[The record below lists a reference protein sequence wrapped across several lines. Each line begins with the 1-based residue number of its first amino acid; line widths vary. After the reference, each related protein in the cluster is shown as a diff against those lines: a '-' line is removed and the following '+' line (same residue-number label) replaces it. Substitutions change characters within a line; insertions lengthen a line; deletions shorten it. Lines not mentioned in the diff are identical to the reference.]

1 MDSSSTMDI
10 SAGII
15 NPLKRKFQD
24 MEESSNPN
32 GLINNWGEGDSDQK
46 ELNLDLNI
54 KDVDIRS
61 YQRKV
66 FEVAVKRNTI
76 AVLDTG
82 SGKTMIAVMLI
93 QHIGLNNQEGKLM
106 IFLAPTVHLV
116 TQQAEVLRINTDFKV
131 EEYYGAKGVDVWTA
145 EHWENERKKNDVMVM
160 TPQILLDAMRKA
172 FLSLDNVCLLV
183 FDECHRTTGNHAYAK
198 IMKEFYHRSA
208 NKPKIFGMTA
218 SPVTK
223 KGNSSAEN
231 CNDQMASLESVLD
244 SKIYTVE
251 DRNEVE
257 LFVPSA
263 KEIKRYYDP
272 SKFSHEDLK
281 TQLKSSWSKFD
292 SLLVKSQN
300 LKSSQFR
307 DVDETFKALKKKLSS
322 YYLKIVYCLE
332 DLGLLCAHEAAKVS
346 IESVRVSDISMEC
359 ELYQE
364 CFVQCRYFLEE
375 VLLILEQSLPPG
387 SDKLFNVES
396 SISDASKKGYI
407 TPKLY
412 GLVQTF
418 QSFGDVKDLLC
429 LIFVERIITA
439 KVIERFMRKVSYL
452 SHFTVAYLTGGNGAM
467 DALKPKVQ
475 KETLDAFRSGKINL
489 LFTTDVA
496 EEGLHIPNCSRV
508 VRFDLPKTV
517 RSYVQSRGRAR
528 QSDSQYVLMLERGN
542 TIQRDLLFDVI
553 KSEQSMT
560 AAASHRDPDAGI
572 TKLCCGEET
581 EPYYVESTGASVTV
595 DSSVSLI
602 YRYCEKLPG
611 DKYFSPKPIFQL
623 SLFGG
628 AYECILILPPNA
640 PFQRLVGPSVI
651 NSHLSKQLVCLE
663 ACKKLHQMGALDDHL
678 LPCIEEPL
686 ENDLTK
692 SNKPYSSAAGTT
704 KRKEL
709 HGTTIVRALSGF
721 WAENSNGVTLHAYK
735 LDFACDQV
743 DVFYSSFVLLLE
755 AKLDEDAANA
765 EVELFSI
772 PNKFI
777 KSSVTP
783 CGQFHLDMEQ
793 MKKAKIFQELFF
805 NGLFGKLFVGSKSTG
820 IKREFLLNKDTSSFW
835 SNSNLY
841 MLLPLESTVP
851 SHESLRINW
860 GEISAS
866 NSAVE
871 FMKTHSGEDNNCSSN
886 STTDNSSLGTECKS
900 SEDSINLADCSVDKN
915 SVKDMV
921 VLAIHT
927 GKLYS
932 VLEVMADKSAE
943 TSFDGNTDEAPSSY
957 TSFRDYFSKKY
968 GIELKHPEQPLFLLK
983 QSHNPHNLLLTKDT
997 YEGAPTSKKKKK
1009 SSSNRMVEKP
1019 LFTIHMPP
1027 ELLVKVGV
1035 SISVLKSFYLLPSL
1049 MHRLESLMLANQ
1061 LREEIS
1067 CPSGSTLISSTLVLE
1082 AITTLRCC
1090 EKFSLE
1096 RLELLGD
1103 SILKYAVTCYLFLKY
1118 PGKHEGQLS
1127 SQRSHAVCNLT
1138 LHKCGTNR
1146 KIQGYIRDSA
1156 FDPRRWVA
1164 PGQRSIR
1171 APVPCLCGVDTC
1183 EVPLDSRYETDDA
1196 SVMVGKP
1203 CDNGHRWMCSK
1214 TIADCVESLIGAY
1227 YVGGGLSAA
1236 FHVMKWLGIPC
1247 EFEPSLVDEAI
1258 KKAYLL
1264 CPAPKVDEFNM
1275 LESKLGYNISVKG
1288 LLLEAIT
1295 HASYQQEVGVGFCYQ
1310 RLEFLGD
1317 SVLDV
1322 LITLHLF
1329 ENHTDVDP
1337 GELTDLRSAS
1347 VNNENFAQTVVKHN
1361 IQQHLHHSSGLLCEQ
1376 ITAYAQSV
1384 QKSKKTQGI
1393 KCPKAL
1399 GDLLESITGAVLLD
1413 TKLNLDIVWKVF
1425 KPLLSPIVTPEKLEL
1440 PPYREL
1446 IELCSHYGFSLKDTL
1461 TKNGEMVHA
1470 ELRLQT
1476 KDVLLIRE
1484 GCDRTRKTAK
1494 GQAAVHL
1501 LKDLEAR
1508 GILHARYDY
1517 MEKTH
1522 ETQSREGS
1530 PTNMDID
1537 NCQKSNGKNHAGPV
1551 SKKIKTAEGAVPVA
1565 PTADQ
1570 SSSKDCLISVII
1582 NMKKGGPRTSLYEL
1596 CKSLQWS
1603 TPTFQF
1609 EEYKSKTEM
1618 VFGEGS
1624 ERRTGFNAYTSTIT
1638 LNIPNSDAITLAGEQ
1653 RADKKT
1659 SMDSAALGMLY
1670 ELGRLGK
1677 CLITNL

>member
-1 MDSSSTMDI
+1 MASSSTMDMDI
-10 SAGII
+10 STGRK
-15 NPLKRKFQD
+15 NPLKRTFEE
-24 MEESSNPN
+24 MESTPPEIVQKGDDDLES
-32 GLINNWGEGDSDQK
+32 
-46 ELNLDLNI
+46 I
-54 KDVDIRS
+54 KDFDPRS

-66 FEVAVKRNTI
+66 YEVAVKRNTI

-93 QHIGLNNQEGKLM
+93 QHIGRKIKEEDGKLI
-106 IFLAPTVHLV
+106 IFLAPTVPLV
-116 TQQAEVLRINTDFKV
+116 NQQAEVIRINTSFKV
-131 EEYYGAKGVDVWTA
+131 EEYYGAKGVDNWNA
-145 EHWENERKKNDVMVM
+145 ELWENERKTNEVMVM

-172 FLSLDNVCLLV
+172 FLSLEMVSLMV
-183 FDECHRTTGNHAYAK
+183 FECHRTTGNHPYAK
-198 IMKEFYHRSA
+198 IMKEFYHRSP

-218 SPVTK
+218 SPVIK
-223 KGNSSAEN
+223 KGISSAEN

-263 KEIKRYYDP
+263 KEVKRYYDP
-272 SKFSHEDLK
+272 YAFSHEDLK
-281 TQLKSSWSKFD
+281 TDLKSSWSKFD
-292 SLLVKSQN
+292 SSLVEAQN
-300 LKSSQFR
+300 SKSSHFR
-307 DVDETFKALKKKLSS
+307 DIDETFKALRKKLSS
-322 YYLKIVYCLE
+322 YYLKILYCLD

-375 VLLILEQSLPPG
+375 VLLILEKSLPRG
-387 SDKLFNVES
+387 SDKLFNTES
-396 SISDASKKGYI
+396 SDSSLLEAKKMGYI

-412 GLVQTF
+412 GLVETF
-418 QSFGDVKDLLC
+418 QSFRDVKNLLC

-439 KVIERFMRKVSYL
+439 KVVDRFMRKVSYL
-452 SHFTVAYLTGGNGAM
+452 SDFKVAYLTGGNGSM
-467 DALKPKVQ
+467 DALKPKAQ
-475 KETLDAFRSGKINL
+475 KETLDAFRSGKVNL

-517 RSYVQSRGRAR
+517 RSYIQSRGRAR

-542 TIQRDLLFDVI
+542 TNQRDLLFDVI
-553 KSEQSMT
+553 KSEHSMT
-560 AAASHRDPDAGI
+560 VAASHRDPDAGI
-572 TKLCCGEET
+572 TKLSCVEET

-611 DKYFSPKPIFQL
+611 DKYFQPKPIFQL
-623 SLFGG
+623 QLIGG
-628 AYECILILPPNA
+628 AYECILTLPPNA
-640 PFQRLVGPSVI
+640 PFQRLAGPAVV

-663 ACKKLHQMGALDDHL
+663 ACKQLHQCGALDDHL
-678 LPCIEEPL
+678 LPYIEEPL
-686 ENDLTK
+686 EIDVIK
-692 SNKPYSSAAGTT
+692 SNKNYSAGAGTT

-709 HGTTIVRALSGF
+709 HGTTIVRALSGL
-721 WAENSNGVTLHAYK
+721 WAENSNGVTLHAYR

-743 DVFYSSFVLLLE
+743 DVLYSSFVLLLE
-755 AKLDEDAANA
+755 AKLDGDAANA

-772 PNKFI
+772 PNKLI
-777 KSSVTP
+777 KSSVSP
-783 CGQFHLDMEQ
+783 CGQVHLNMEQ
-793 MKKAKIFQELFF
+793 VKKAKVFQELFF

-820 IKREFLLNKDTSSFW
+820 IKREFLLKKDTKSFW

-871 FMKTHSGEDNNCSSN
+871 FMKTHSVEDNNSFSH
-886 STTDNSSLGTECKS
+886 SLTANSSSETECKN
-900 SEDSINLADCSVDKN
+900 SEDSIHLADCSVDRN

-932 VLEVMADKSAE
+932 VLEVLVDKTAE
-943 TSFDGNTDEAPSSY
+943 NSFDGSTDEAPSSY

-968 GIELKHPEQPLFLLK
+968 GIELMHPDQPMFLLK

-997 YEGAPTSKKKKK
+997 YEGAPTNKKKKK

-1035 SISVLKSFYLLPSL
+1035 SLSVLKSFYLLPSL
-1049 MHRLESLMLANQ
+1049 MHRLESLTLANQ

-1067 CPSGSTLISSTLVLE
+1067 SPSDNHHISSALILE

-1118 PGKHEGQLS
+1118 PMKHEGQLS

-1146 KIQGYIRDSA
+1146 KLQGYIRDNA

-1171 APVPCLCGVDTC
+1171 PPVPCVCGVDTC
-1183 EVPLDSRYETDDA
+1183 EVPVDSRYETDDA

-1214 TIADCVESLIGAY
+1214 TIADCVEALIGAY

-1247 EFEPSLVDEAI
+1247 EFEPSLIDEATNR
-1258 KKAYLL
+1258 AFLL
-1264 CPAPKVDEFNM
+1264 CPAPKVDEFKM
-1275 LESKLGYNISVKG
+1275 LESKLGYTFSVKG

-1295 HASYQQEVGVGFCYQ
+1295 HASQQEVSFCYQ

-1329 ENHTDVDP
+1329 ENNTDVDP

-1347 VNNENFAQTVVKHN
+1347 VNNENFAQAVVKHN
-1361 IQQHLHHSSGLLCEQ
+1361 IQQHLRHSSGLLCDQ
-1376 ITAYAQSV
+1376 ITEYAQSV
-1384 QKSKKTQGI
+1384 QKSKKTQGV

-1399 GDLLESITGAVLLD
+1399 GDLLESMAGAVLID
-1413 TKLNLDIVWKVF
+1413 TKLNLDVVWNVF

-1484 GCDRTRKTAK
+1484 GSDRTRKTAK
-1494 GQAAVHL
+1494 GQAAGHL
-1501 LKDLEAR
+1501 LKDLEVR

-1517 MEKTH
+1517 IEKTH
-1522 ETQSREGS
+1522 ETKSCEGS
-1530 PTNMDID
+1530 PTTNMNIDI
-1537 NCQKSNGKNHAGPV
+1537 CQKSNGENLAGPAC
-1551 SKKIKTAEGAVPVA
+1551 KKKKTAEGAVPVK
-1565 PTADQ
+1565 PTGSEDR
-1570 SSSKDCLISVII
+1570 LVSVII
-1582 NMKKGGPRTSLYEL
+1582 NRKKGGPRSSLYEL

-1603 TPTFQF
+1603 MPTFQF

-1618 VFGEGS
+1618 VFGEGPDK
-1624 ERRTGFNAYTSTIT
+1624 RTGFNAYTATIT
-1638 LNIPNSDAITLAGEQ
+1638 LSIPNSNAIILAGEQ
-1653 RADKKT
+1653 KADKKT
-1659 SMDSAALGMLY
+1659 SMDSAALLMLY
-1670 ELGRLGK
+1670 ELGKQGK
-1677 CLITNL
+1677 CLITGL

>member
-10 SAGII
+10 STGII

-32 GLINNWGEGDSDQK
+32 GLINSGGDDSDQK

-66 FEVAVKRNTI
+66 FEVAVRRNTI

-93 QHIGLNNQEGKLM
+93 QHIGMNKEDGKLM

-172 FLSLDNVCLLV
+172 FLSLDNVRLLV

-292 SLLVKSQN
+292 SLLVKAQN

-346 IESVRVSDISMEC
+346 IESICVSDISMEC

-375 VLLILEQSLPPG
+375 VLLILEKSLPPG
-387 SDKLFNVES
+387 SDKLFNIES

-528 QSDSQYVLMLERGN
+528 QSDSQYILMLERGN

-560 AAASHRDPDAGI
+560 SAASHRDPDAGI

-686 ENDLTK
+686 ENDLIK

-721 WAENSNGVTLHAYK
+721 WAENLNGVTLHAYK

-755 AKLDEDAANA
+755 PKLDDDVANA

-772 PNKFI
+772 PNKLI

-793 MKKAKIFQELFF
+793 VKKAKIFQELFF

-820 IKREFLLNKDTSSFW
+820 IKREFLLKKDTSSFW

-871 FMKTHSGEDNNCSSN
+871 FMKTHSVEDNNCSSN
-886 STTDNSSLGTECKS
+886 SNTDNSSFGTECKS

-932 VLEVMADKSAE
+932 VLEVMADKSSE

-997 YEGAPTSKKKKK
+997 YEGAPTNKKKKK
-1009 SSSNRMVEKP
+1009 GSSNRMVEKP

-1067 CPSGSTLISSTLVLE
+1067 CPSNSTLISSTLVLE

-1203 CDNGHRWMCSK
+1203 CDSGHRWMCSK
-1214 TIADCVESLIGAY
+1214 TIADCVEALIGAY

-1258 KKAYLL
+1258 NKACLL

-1275 LESKLGYNISVKG
+1275 LESKLGYNFSVKG

-1484 GCDRTRKTAK
+1484 GSDRTRKTAK

-1508 GILHARYDY
+1508 GILHVRYDY
-1517 MEKTH
+1517 MEKAH

-1530 PTNMDID
+1530 PTNMNIDI
-1537 NCQKSNGKNHAGPV
+1537 CQKSNVENYAGPV
-1551 SKKIKTAEGAVPVA
+1551 SKKIKTAEGAIPVK
-1565 PTADQ
+1565 PTSDK
-1570 SSSKDCLISVII
+1570 SSSEDSLVNVII

-1618 VFGEGS
+1618 IFGEGS

-1638 LNIPNSDAITLAGEQ
+1638 LNIPNSDAIKLAGEQ

-1659 SMDSAALGMLY
+1659 SMDSAALRMLY

>member
-1 MDSSSTMDI
+1 MDI
-10 SAGII
+10 STGII

-32 GLINNWGEGDSDQK
+32 VLINNGGDDSDQK

-66 FEVAVKRNTI
+66 FEVAVRRNTI

-93 QHIGLNNQEGKLM
+93 QHIGLNKEDGKLM

-272 SKFSHEDLK
+272 NKFSHEDLK
-281 TQLKSSWSKFD
+281 TMLKASWSKFD
-292 SLLVKSQN
+292 SLLVKAQN
-300 LKSSQFR
+300 SKSSQFR

-346 IESVRVSDISMEC
+346 IESVCVSDISMEC

-387 SDKLFNVES
+387 SDKLFNIES
-396 SISDASKKGYI
+396 SISEASKKGYI

-560 AAASHRDPDAGI
+560 TAASHRDPDAGI
-572 TKLCCGEET
+572 TKLCCGEDT

-686 ENDLTK
+686 ENDLIK

-709 HGTTIVRALSGF
+709 HGTTMVRALSGL

-743 DVFYSSFVLLLE
+743 DVVYSSFVLFLE
-755 AKLDEDAANA
+755 AKLDDDAANA

-772 PNKFI
+772 PNKLI

-793 MKKAKIFQELFF
+793 VKKAKIFQELFF
-805 NGLFGKLFVGSKSTG
+805 NGLFGKLFVGSKSTR
-820 IKREFLLNKDTSSFW
+820 IKREFLLKKDTSSFW

-851 SHESLRINW
+851 NHESLRINW
-860 GEISAS
+860 VEISAS

-871 FMKTHSGEDNNCSSN
+871 FMKTHSAEDNYCSSIFN
-886 STTDNSSLGTECKS
+886 TDNSSFGTECKS
-900 SEDSINLADCSVDKN
+900 SEDSINLADCSIDKN

-997 YEGAPTSKKKKK
+997 YEGAPTDKKKKK

-1067 CPSGSTLISSTLVLE
+1067 CPSDSPHISSALVLE

-1214 TIADCVESLIGAY
+1214 TIADCVEALIGAY

-1236 FHVMKWLGIPC
+1236 VHVMKWLGIPC

-1258 KKAYLL
+1258 NKAYLL

-1275 LESKLGYNISVKG
+1275 LESKLGYNFSVKG

-1484 GCDRTRKTAK
+1484 GSDRTRKTAK

-1517 MEKTH
+1517 MEKTS
-1522 ETQSREGS
+1522 EAQSREGS
-1530 PTNMDID
+1530 PTNMNIDI
-1537 NCQKSNGKNHAGPV
+1537 CQKSNVENHAGPV
-1551 SKKIKTAEGAVPVA
+1551 SKKIKTAEGAIPVK
-1565 PTADQ
+1565 PTADK
-1570 SSSKDCLISVII
+1570 SSSEDSLVNVII

-1618 VFGEGS
+1618 IFGEGS

-1638 LNIPNSDAITLAGEQ
+1638 LNIPNSDAIKLAGEQ

-1659 SMDSAALGMLY
+1659 SMDSAALRMLY